1 MENTISIGLAVD
13 ELLANDVKPSEIRL
27 EDNELIILND
37 NRWEENFSLGSIVN
51 GMISIE
57 ALERWGIP
65 V

>member
-37 NRWEENFSLGSIVN
+37 NRWEENFSLGRIIN

>member
-37 NRWEENFSLGSIVN
+37 NRWEENFSLGRITN
-51 GMISIE
+51 GMISIK

>member
-37 NRWEENFSLGSIVN
+37 NRWEGDFSLGRIVN

-57 ALERWGIP
+57 ALGRWGIP

>member
-1 MENTISIGLAVD
+1 MDKISIGLAVD

-37 NRWEENFSLGSIVN
+37 NRWEGDFSLGSIVN
-51 GMISIE
+51 GMISIK

>member
-13 ELLANDVKPSEIRL
+13 ELLANDVKPSEIRM

-37 NRWEENFSLGSIVN
+37 NRWEGDFSLGRIIN
-51 GMISIE
+51 GMIDIK